1 MECFLAKDED
11 EAERFLKD
19 DKLTML
25 IDPKGNCLKR
35 FKPMAVVDAI
45 LAKKNLGTTRD
56 MAPITIALG
65 PGFTAG
71 QDCDAVVETM
81 RGHKLGRVIYEGK
94 AIANTGVPG
103 IIGGYAA
110 ERVIHAPVDG
120 ILHNIAKITDIVEE
134 GQPIAWIE
142 GADGMRA
149 EVPASLSGLLRGLIR
164 EGYPVT
170 KGLSLIHI

>member
-1 MECFLAKDED
+1 
-11 EAERFLKD
+11 
-19 DKLTML
+19 
-25 IDPKGNCLKR
+25 
-35 FKPMAVVDAI
+35 
-45 LAKKNLGTTRD
+45 

-170 KGLSLIHI
+170 KGFKMADIDPRLNEYENCFTISDKARCIAGGVVEAYFVLKQQLEKGDAQCM